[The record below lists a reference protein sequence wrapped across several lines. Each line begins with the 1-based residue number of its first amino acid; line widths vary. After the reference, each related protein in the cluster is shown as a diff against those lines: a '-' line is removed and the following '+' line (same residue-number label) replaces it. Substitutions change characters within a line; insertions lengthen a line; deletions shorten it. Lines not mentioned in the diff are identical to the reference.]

1 MNTRELFI
9 VDDNADHRYIVL
21 QVLNKFLPEY
31 KFRLFDGGEQLM
43 ACLSELNKA
52 GATGQLPA
60 AIILDLHM
68 PFYDGLQILKMLKN
82 PAGENITTA
91 AIPVIIM
98 TNIENEQQVI
108 DCYAAG
114 ASAYVKK
121 PIDFVPLKDLLIT
134 ICRFWVGSNRI
145 PNLKVG

>member
-43 ACLSELNKA
+43 ACLTEQKKP
-52 GATGQLPA
+52 GADERLPA

-68 PFYDGLQILKMLKN
+68 PFYDGFQILKMLKN
-82 PAGENITTA
+82 NSEENIPMA

-98 TNIENEQQVI
+98 TNGGTEQQVA

-114 ASAYVKK
+114 ASAFVHK
-121 PIDFVPLKDLLIT
+121 PVDFVPLKDLLIM
-134 ICRFWVGSNRI
+134 ICKFWIGANRV
-145 PNLKVG
+145 PELKAE